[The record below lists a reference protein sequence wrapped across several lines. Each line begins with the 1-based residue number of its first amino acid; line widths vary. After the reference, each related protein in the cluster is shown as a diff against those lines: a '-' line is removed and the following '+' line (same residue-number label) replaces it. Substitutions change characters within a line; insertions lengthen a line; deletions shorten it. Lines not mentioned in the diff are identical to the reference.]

1 MICQH
6 CQHTFLRNYN
16 FCPLCGK
23 PMGEKRCL
31 YCGRSTLLSARFCP
45 GCGRP
50 MDEPLFSRRGRRII
64 GMDPQG
70 RG

>member
-31 YCGRSTLLSARFCP
+31 YCGRSTLLSARSAP
-45 GCGRP
+45 DAGGLWTS
-50 MDEPLFSRRGRRII
+50 LFFPAVAGGSSAWIPRADG
-64 GMDPQG
+64 
-70 RG
+70 

>member
-50 MDEPLFSRRGRRII
+50 MDEPLFPAVAGGSSAWIPRADG
-64 GMDPQG
+64 
-70 RG
+70 

>member
-45 GCGRP
+45 G
-50 MDEPLFSRRGRRII
+50 
-64 GMDPQG
+64 
-70 RG
+70 

>member
-31 YCGRSTLLSARFCP
+31 YCGRSTLLSAP
-45 GCGRP
+45 APDAGGLWTS
-50 MDEPLFSRRGRRII
+50 LFFPAVAGGSSAWIPRADG
-64 GMDPQG
+64 
-70 RG
+70 